1 MHQGI
6 NLQHTLMAMQDWR
19 NVLDGELESETEWEC
34 RRRQM
39 ELVKSLSRVLYQL
52 WQRGDTIAE
61 RSHVASINKI
71 N

>member
-1 MHQGI
+1 
-6 NLQHTLMAMQDWR
+6 MAVQDWR
-19 NVLDGELESETEWEC
+19 NYLDGGIETESETEWEC

-39 ELVKSLSRVLYQL
+39 ELVNSLSRVLYQL